1 MNTEGLLKETLH
13 AQATVVAPAPADL
26 ADRVLA
32 ARRRGNRLRGAVA
45 VAAVIAL
52 GLTGSQVLPGDTA
65 ATTPAAD
72 WSNDDVLARPD
83 QSPPRDLIAA
93 GDLAIGAYYTVAT
106 SEKANDTTVYD
117 RTYRLL
123 NRSSGRY
130 EKSAWSYVDV
140 APGLRT
146 AAVLV
151 GDLPTRRIGLVDL
164 DSGYVDRW
172 ITVRK
177 AVAAVAFSPDGTR
190 LVGTT
195 YRANPDIGPLGKDA
209 GSSDRTGFS
218 VIDVASGEEKWRPTK
233 GVNLAEVAFG
243 ARAGESQRRQDFDWT
258 ADGKRVH
265 VPNPTPG
272 YVSPDVVYTG
282 PWGAGVRNLDGKP
295 VRTSEPK
302 MTEGRL
308 LGGGVELPMVDAKE
322 SKPGEKP
329 VAWPGG
335 DRAIVWRCVP
345 KSCKGEGA
353 TGRLTLVDTRT
364 GRSLPLSGARP
375 EVGAGRWEP
384 VFAPR

>member
-1 MNTEGLLKETLH
+1 MNTEGLLKEALR

-32 ARRRGNRLRGAVA
+32 ARRRGNRLRGAAA

-65 ATTPAAD
+65 ASTPAAE
-72 WSNDDVLARPD
+72 WSDDDVLARPD
-83 QSPPRDLIAA
+83 QSPPRELIAA
-93 GDLAIGAYYTVAT
+93 GGLAVGAHYTVST
-106 SEKANDTTVYD
+106 SRKGIG
-117 RTYRLL
+117 RTEYHRAYQLL
-123 NRSSGRY
+123 DRSSGRY
-130 EKSAWSYVDV
+130 ERVPWMYVDV
-140 APGLRT
+140 APGLGT
-146 AAVLV
+146 AAVLQ
-151 GDLPTRRIGLVDL
+151 GTLPTRRIGLVDL
-164 DSGYVDRW
+164 DTGNVTRW

-195 YRANPDIGPLGKDA
+195 YRANPDIGSLREEIGP
-209 GSSDRTGFS
+209 SDRTGFS
-218 VIDVASGEEKWRPTK
+218 IIDIASGEEKWRPTK
-233 GVNLAEVAFG
+233 EVTLAEVAFG
-243 ARAGESQRRQDFDWT
+243 ARARESQRRQDFDWT

-265 VPNPTPG
+265 VPNSAPG
-272 YVSPDVVYTG
+272 YVSPDVVFSG
-282 PWGAGVRNLDGKP
+282 PQGAGVRNLDGKP
-295 VRTSEPK
+295 VRPSDSK
-302 MTEGRL
+302 ITEGRPL
-308 LGGGVELPMVDAKE
+308 EGGGEVPTVDAKE
-322 SKPGEKP
+322 PNAGEKP

-364 GRSLPLSGARP
+364 GRSLPLSGARS
-375 EVGAGRWEP
+375 ENGVGHWEP